1 MKRPLATVVPARLR
15 RLSLAALLATTAVG
29 CSTVPQSGSA
39 VISVPEHY
47 RHGSVPGKAA
57 APIDASNEVQLQAN
71 WWSIFNDPLL
81 DSYQARAQHSSPNLQ
96 AALARLQQAHA
107 LQREQRAAF
116 LPTLAGSFGSIR
128 DGASEVSAATSG
140 QRWSAGADVGYEVD
154 LSGRIAA
161 ESTAAAAD
169 STRQAALYRHVL
181 LRLQADV
188 ADSYF
193 RIRAL
198 DAEVAVLADGL
209 VLWERDHLLAQA
221 AVASGQHDELAVL
234 RARSERDNASAE
246 LLTAQRHR
254 VLAEHALASLLG
266 YTPAEFELP
275 VRPLQFSPPV
285 VPAGIPSM
293 LLQRRP
299 DIAAAE
305 SAMTA
310 ANARMGAAHA
320 ADFPRL
326 LLTGAAGGESLALG
340 ELLRWSSRTF
350 LFGMGLELP
359 LFDGGRRKAKIA
371 HATARHDEEVAQY
384 RQVVLEAFQEVEDRL
399 IQRRSLAEQRAAV
412 RAAHQSAARAAQ
424 LSQRRY
430 EEGAI
435 HQLEHIDAERTALK
449 QQLAVVRV
457 DGDLV
462 HTTIQ
467 LIHSLGGAWPTEVLP
482 DSSPARS
489 N

>member
-1 MKRPLATVVPARLR
+1 MKKPLATIAPARLR
-15 RLSLAALLATTAVG
+15 SLSLAVLLATTAAG
-29 CSTVPQSGSA
+29 CSTVPQSSSA
-39 VISVPEHY
+39 LISVPEHY
-47 RHGSVPGKAA
+47 RHGSVLGKAA
-57 APIDASNEVQLQAN
+57 APIDASNEISLHAN

-81 DSYQARAQHSSPNLQ
+81 DSYQARAQEASPNLQ

-116 LPTLAGSFGSIR
+116 LPTLAGSFGGIR
-128 DGASEVSAATSG
+128 DRASEASAATPG
-140 QRWSAGADVGYEVD
+140 KLWRASAEVGYEVD

-161 ESTAAAAD
+161 ETTAAIAD

-193 RIRAL
+193 RVRAL
-198 DAEVAVLADGL
+198 DAEVAVLAEGL
-209 VLWERDHLLAQA
+209 ALWERDHVLARA
-221 AVASGQHDELAVL
+221 AFAAGQHDELAAL

-246 LLTAQRHR
+246 LLTAQRNR

-266 YTPAEFELP
+266 YAPAEFELP
-275 VRPLQFSPPV
+275 VQPLQFSPPV

-310 ANARMGAAHA
+310 ANARVGAARA
-320 ADFPRL
+320 AHFPRL
-326 LLTGAAGGESLALG
+326 LLTGAGGGESFALG
-340 ELLRWSSRTF
+340 ELLHWSSRTF

-359 LFDGGRRKAKIA
+359 LFDGGRREAKIA
-371 HATARHDEEVAQY
+371 HATARHDEEAAQY
-384 RQVVLEAFQEVEDRL
+384 RQVVLEAFQDVEDKL
-399 IQRRSLAEQRAAV
+399 VQRRSLAEQRTAV
-412 RAAHQSAARAAQ
+412 HTAHQSAARAAQ

-467 LIHSLGGAWPTEVLP
+467 LIRSLGGGWPTEALT
-482 DSSPARS
+482 DASPARA